1 MDSVYNSAARENIP
15 SDSVNQNGGKSMARS
30 KTDQNAETLRDVTGD
45 PEYKNKHLASVQ
57 RL

>member
-1 MDSVYNSAARENIP
+1 MNDNARFLVTTALPDRVGI
-15 SDSVNQNGGKSMARS
+15 
-30 KTDQNAETLRDVTGD
+30 LRDVTGD